1 MTDENRRRNLERELA
16 RADEALR
23 AAEALLG
30 LGLTSDSVSRA
41 YYGAFHGLQALLLS
55 RGIETK
61 TDAEAMHVLNVE
73 LIRTG
78 KMSSAWNR
86 LLVRAQGARELADY
100 DSAVT
105 FSADDAAAQLQDARA
120 FEVAARKL
128 LADEGWLT

>member
-41 YYGAFHGLQALLLS
+41 YYGAFHCLQALLLS

-61 TDAEAMHVLNVE
+61 TNTGAIHVFNVE

-86 LLVRAQGARELADY
+86 LLAGAQRARELADY

-120 FEVAARKL
+120 FEAAARKL
-128 LADEGWLT
+128 LADEGWLA